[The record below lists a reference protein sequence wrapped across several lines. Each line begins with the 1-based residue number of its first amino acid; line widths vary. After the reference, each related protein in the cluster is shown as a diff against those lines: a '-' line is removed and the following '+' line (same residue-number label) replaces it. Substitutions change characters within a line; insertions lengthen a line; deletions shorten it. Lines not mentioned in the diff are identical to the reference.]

1 MCMGTHKTEG
11 GAQGRGGRA
20 HAYVHKLGVQSMKL
34 EKKWDGKEMGELKG
48 DSGGWIW
55 FMYIV

>member
-1 MCMGTHKTEG
+1 MNRCTFIWALTRFG
-11 GAQGRGGRA
+11 GLLIKEKCLKK
-20 HAYVHKLGVQSMKL
+20 YMKL
-34 EKKWDGKEMGELKG
+34 EKKWDGKDMGELKG